1 MDSHTARIERA
12 HRKGLE
18 AVAVSLTFSPAGEG
32 RQRWSGEFLS
42 RSTDGILPDERLT
55 LTLDSGLRGT
65 ARVFETQCSS
75 RTPDVTLVFFTGTSP
90 LE

>member
-1 MDSHTARIERA
+1 MDSHTARIERL
-12 HRKGLE
+12 HRKGMD
-18 AVAVSLTFSPAGEG
+18 AVSVSLTLSPPGEG

-42 RSTDGILPDERLT
+42 RSADGIVPDERLT

-65 ARVFETQCSS
+65 ARVSETQCSS
-75 RTPDVTLVFFTGTSP
+75 RTPDVTLVLFTGTSP